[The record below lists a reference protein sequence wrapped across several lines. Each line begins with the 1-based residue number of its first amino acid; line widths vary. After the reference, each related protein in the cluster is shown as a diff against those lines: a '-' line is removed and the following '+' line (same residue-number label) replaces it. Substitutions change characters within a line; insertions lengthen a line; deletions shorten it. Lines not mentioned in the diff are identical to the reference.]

1 MRNKLNKDFQNFV
14 KKVEELVPTLEFD
27 IPYRELGFWGVHFR
41 NNVFLTPTVHC
52 LINVIEYP
60 FFVMSLDDVQIAY
73 FERVQFSLR
82 AFDLVFIFNDW
93 SQKEVHINSI
103 PVESLETIKDWL
115 DSCNIKYY
123 QGSTNLNWR
132 GLLDLASADPKKF
145 WSEGG
150 WSVLDNTTES
160 GDEQEAPAQS
170 HPEDEGPDDYRPS
183 ASEESDY
190 EMDGSSVEEDG
201 VKPDEEFTCTTTK
214 EPDDGLDWDQ
224 LDAHAVKHDMKA
236 ANKRQT
242 KGGYDSDQER
252 QAAAKRQ
259 RRK

>member
-1 MRNKLNKDFQNFV
+1 
-14 KKVEELVPTLEFD
+14 
-27 IPYRELGFWGVHFR
+27 
-41 NNVFLTPTVHC
+41 
-52 LINVIEYP
+52 
-60 FFVMSLDDVQIAY
+60 MSLDDVQIAY

-132 GLLDLASADPKKF
+132 GLLDLAAADPKKF

-160 GDEQEAPAQS
+160 GDEQEAQVD
-170 HPEDEGPDDYRPS
+170 DEAPDDYCPS
-183 ASEESDY
+183 ASEEGDY
-190 EMDGSSVEEDG
+190 EMDGSSVDEDG
-201 VKPDEEFTCTTTK
+201 GNDAHDDFTCTSVK
-214 EPDDGLDWDQ
+214 EPDEGLDWDQ
-224 LDAHAVKHDMKA
+224 LEAHAGKQDMKA
-236 ANKRQT
+236 ANKRG
-242 KGGYDSDQER
+242 KGEIS
-252 QAAAKRQ
+252 
-259 RRK
+259 